1 MQEHQNKDQSSAAP
15 YSKLKQRYLNKT
27 EKRGDD
33 DQLEDKN
40 HKKKI
45 ETED

>member
-1 MQEHQNKDQSSAAP
+1 MQEHQNNDQSSAAP
-15 YSKLKQRYLNKT
+15 DSKLKQRYQNKT

-40 HKKKI
+40 KKI
-45 ETED
+45 DETED

>member
-15 YSKLKQRYLNKT
+15 DSKLKQRYLNKT

-40 HKKKI
+40 HKKK
-45 ETED
+45 D